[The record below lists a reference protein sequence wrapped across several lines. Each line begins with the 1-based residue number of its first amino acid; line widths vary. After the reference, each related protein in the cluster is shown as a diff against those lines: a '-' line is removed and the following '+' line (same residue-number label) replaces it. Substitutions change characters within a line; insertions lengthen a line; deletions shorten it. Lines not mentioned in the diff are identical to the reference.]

1 MKLYIGTDEGLAV
14 FEGQEEEWR
23 PRYVRLEEYQITAVA
38 TAGRVL
44 WAGTPS
50 GLWRSLDGGPT
61 WWPSITGKNPCHVRS
76 LAIVAGA
83 HVTTLVGSEPA
94 AIYVSRDN
102 GESWVEAPDVTRL
115 REEHEWAL
123 PYSEGAGCIRD
134 FAIVKGRI
142 FAAVEVGGVLL
153 SEDAGETWRLFGGGI
168 DADVHEVIGNRIY
181 PDLLYA
187 ATGGGRYRSR
197 TGGEEWEVIGDGYTR
212 SIWADPERPVTIL
225 AGPARYVS
233 AMGRVERSTNGGDSW
248 ALASDGFDIPMNNMV
263 ERFVGVGSHVMA
275 VMSDGDLYVA
285 KRGVWM
291 WRRLELGLAP
301 VRAVTASEE

>member
-23 PRYVRLEEYQITAVA
+23 PRYVRLEEHQITAVA

-44 WAGTPS
+44 WAGTPA

-61 WWPSITGKNPCHVRS
+61 WWPSITGKHPCHVRS
-76 LAIVAGA
+76 MVAYKGA
-83 HVTTLVGSEPA
+83 AVTTLVGAEPA
-94 AIYVSRDN
+94 AVYVSRDN
-102 GESWVEAPDVTRL
+102 GESWNEAPDVKRL
-115 REEHEWAL
+115 RDEHEWSL
-123 PYSEGAGCIRD
+123 PYSEAAGCIRD
-134 FAIVKGRI
+134 FAIVRNRI
-142 FAAVEVGGVLL
+142 YAAAEVGGVLR
-153 SEDAGETWRLFGGGI
+153 SDDAGETWRLLGGGI
-168 DADVHEVIGNRIY
+168 DKDVHEVVGNQIY

-187 ATGGGRYRSR
+187 ATGGGRFRSR
-197 TGGEEWEVIGDGYTR
+197 SAGEEWEIVGDGYTR
-212 SIWADPERPVTIL
+212 SIWVDPDRPVTIL
-225 AGPARYVS
+225 AGPARYVG

-275 VMSDGDLYVA
+275 AMSDGDLFIA

-291 WRRLELGLAP
+291 WRRLDLGLAP
-301 VRAVTASEE
+301 VRALAACED